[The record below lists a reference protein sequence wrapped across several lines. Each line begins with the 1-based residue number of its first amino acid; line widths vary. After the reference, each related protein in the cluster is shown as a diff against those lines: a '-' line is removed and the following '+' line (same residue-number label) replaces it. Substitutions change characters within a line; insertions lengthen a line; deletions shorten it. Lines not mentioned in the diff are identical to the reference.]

1 MLICAIVS
9 LIARSGNAVLAVWTV
24 WCSAVSYYHSPYS
37 HNSIQISLVEL
48 KVMKIKMKIQPKWFV
63 IISIT
68 TLYAIA
74 MYYAADVNDF
84 NLTVSYRSAVEFHFI
99 WISIQIQMYII
110 QCRSLLNIKLIV
122 YIQYDLNVRR
132 TLWLLLCWC

>member
-9 LIARSGNAVLAVWTV
+9 LIARCGNAVLAVWTV

-48 KVMKIKMKIQPKWFV
+48 KVMKIKMKIQPKWFA
-63 IISIT
+63 IISIN

-84 NLTVSYRSAVEFHFI
+84 NLTVSYRIVQRLNFISFEFPFKSKCI
-99 WISIQIQMYII
+99 
-110 QCRSLLNIKLIV
+110 
-122 YIQYDLNVRR
+122 
-132 TLWLLLCWC
+132 